1 MYHNSDQNGL
11 CMYVYDME
19 EIWIDIYIFDCIP
32 RIEVSTVQV
41 VNSGLPNG
49 KCVHF
54 ASLPYITGLY
64 NVYIINCELH
74 ICRPGAFYSA
84 MVVHCKILS

>member
-54 ASLPYITGLY
+54 DSLP
-64 NVYIINCELH
+64 YIINCESH
-74 ICRPGAFYSA
+74 ICRPGAFYSEI
-84 MVVHCKILS
+84 VS